1 MLLPANPLKMFIK
14 IYAAYI
20 EAYMPNVIKKFLN
33 VNLRDSQKAINGLT
47 NMFFSELIRKGQYVM
62 NIKPKIQLAIIKQN
76 CQP

>member
-1 MLLPANPLKMFIK
+1 MLLPANPLKTFIK

-20 EAYMPNVIKKFLN
+20 EAYIATVIKKFLN